1 MAETGPMLAAAL
13 LKPDMLGWDIERQ
26 VEVRCR
32 TGLPTPMVDIEV
44 TDITGAPLPHDGSS
58 IGEVVLRA
66 PWLTQGYAKDPEKSQ
81 RLWRDGWLHTGDIG
95 FIDPDGYLQITD
107 RTRDAI
113 KSGGEWIDA
122 MALEDLICEH
132 EAVSEAAV
140 TAIPDEKYGERPL
153 AFVVLKEGY
162 RETVDEAALQ
172 AFLLARVQEGGM
184 PRRGVPD
191 KIAIVD
197 TIPTTSVGKIS
208 KKQLLRQHTSSFNLE
223 DGP

>member
-1 MAETGPMLAAAL
+1 
-13 LKPDMLGWDIERQ
+13 
-26 VEVRCR
+26 
-32 TGLPTPMVDIEV
+32 
-44 TDITGAPLPHDGSS
+44 
-58 IGEVVLRA
+58 
-66 PWLTQGYAKDPEKSQ
+66 
-81 RLWRDGWLHTGDIG
+81 
-95 FIDPDGYLQITD
+95 
-107 RTRDAI
+107 
-113 KSGGEWIDA
+113 

-191 KIAIVD
+191 KIAIVN